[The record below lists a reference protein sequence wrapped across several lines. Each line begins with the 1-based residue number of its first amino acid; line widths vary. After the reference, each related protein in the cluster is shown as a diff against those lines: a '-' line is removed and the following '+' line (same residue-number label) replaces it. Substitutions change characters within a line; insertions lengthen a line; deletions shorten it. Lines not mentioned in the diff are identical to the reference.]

1 MKSDFKWRWG
11 DAKRADF
18 FGNQSHIFGKS
29 IAMSVKRIMYWA
41 NINLI
46 IKLFKL
52 TLELVLRE
60 PGILDIND

>member
-1 MKSDFKWRWG
+1 MPRG
-11 DAKRADF
+11 LIV
-18 FGNQSHIFGKS
+18 FGNQSQIFGKS